1 MNLVGRRKFAK
12 IAGTVLAVAVAGAVS
27 WALGMY
33 PLPAGPAT
41 QTGPYPLRFTLSSPF
56 ASPPPVSASGVAS
69 EQAKPQVAGTA
80 PVASSSPAA
89 LTVQTVPKN
98 ELGGLIP
105 LRFQLGS
112 STGSARQSSS
122 EPILIRKELLR
133 NGVALGEVAV
143 WIDPAGSIAI
153 DSGDLAR
160 LLASSDKPL
169 SEAIG
174 QSGQDRTTFNSLRAR
189 GITIRYD
196 PIADRVQINS
206 AG

>member
-1 MNLVGRRKFAK
+1 VNLIGRRKFAK
-12 IAGTVLAVAVAGAVS
+12 IAGTVLAIAMAGAVI
-27 WALGMY
+27 WVLRVYA
-33 PLPAGPAT
+33 LPAGPTA
-41 QTGPYPLRFTLSSPF
+41 QTGPYPLRFVLSSPF
-56 ASPPPVSASGVAS
+56 VSPPPVSASGVAS
-69 EQAKPQVAGTA
+69 EHAKLEVAGIA
-80 PVASSSPAA
+80 PAASSSSAP
-89 LTVQTVPKN
+89 LTVQTVDKN

-112 STGSARQSSS
+112 STGAPRQSSS
-122 EPILIRKELLR
+122 ELIVIRKELLR
-133 NGVALGEVAV
+133 NGIALGEVAV
-143 WIDPAGSIAI
+143 WVDPTGSIAI

-189 GITIRYD
+189 GIAIHYD
-196 PIADRVQINS
+196 PIADRVVINS